1 MPVLIAVLVLLISV
15 TSVTAHGN
23 ETHADSYACTFDP
36 WVVIPLLIAISLY
49 TAGFAKLWARAILG
63 RRQLSQRAILYAAGI
78 LSLIAALV
86 SPLHSMG
93 ERLFT
98 FHMIEHEIVMAIA
111 APLIV
116 LSRPVATLLWAIPR
130 GVRHQLGNLISRKM
144 SRRIW
149 NFITAGTVATVV
161 HAVAIWLWHVP
172 ALLDASVVD
181 LTTHRVQHLS
191 FLLTALLFW
200 WSVIWRS
207 QRGMAAWHIFA
218 TMVHTSLLGALIAL
232 SPRVLYPIQTQFAA
246 DWGLS
251 PLEDQQLAGM
261 LMWVPAG
268 TVYAGAALALIWLW
282 VASSSKEGIQHV

>member
-1 MPVLIAVLVLLISV
+1 
-15 TSVTAHGN
+15 
-23 ETHADSYACTFDP
+23 
-36 WVVIPLLIAISLY
+36 
-49 TAGFAKLWARAILG
+49 
-63 RRQLSQRAILYAAGI
+63 
-78 LSLIAALV
+78 
-86 SPLHSMG
+86 MG

-111 APLIV
+111 APLFV
-116 LSRPVATLLWAIPR
+116 LSRPVATLLWAVPR
-130 GVRHQLGNLISRKM
+130 EVRHQLGNLISGKM

-149 NFITAGTVATVV
+149 NFMTAGTVATVV

-181 LTTHRVQHLS
+181 FTAHRMQHLS

-207 QRGMAAWHIFA
+207 QRGIAAWHIFA
-218 TMVHTSLLGALIAL
+218 TMVHTSLLGALMAL
-232 SPRVLYPIQTQFAA
+232 SPRVLYPTQTQFAA
-246 DWGLS
+246 DWGLT

-268 TVYAGAALALIWLW
+268 TVYAGATLALIWLW